1 MIALKW
7 NFFWDGNQMTDV
19 FSAAELVTLTA
30 EVDRQLANL
39 TVLPMAPGKDPM
51 DEVRSLRSQLAAQRG
66 AIAQAAGEPA
76 DGFLRKFARVARRDV
91 CEEGGL
97 LNQQWEQYQDLSR
110 ADTLAVVGGALG
122 LLGLANPVVTA
133 IAVPVT
139 VVILHLGLRTF
150 CEEYGEKT
158 EG

>member
-1 MIALKW
+1 MIRLEK
-7 NFFWDGNQMTDV
+7 FFMGWQVMDVV
-19 FSAAELVTLTA
+19 FSPEVLAELTA
-30 EVDRQLANL
+30 AVDRELAAVQSQEVAVSRSPMEE
-39 TVLPMAPGKDPM
+39 VLA
-51 DEVRSLRSQLAAQRG
+51 LRSQLAMQTA
-66 AIAQAAGEPA
+66 AIAQVTQEPA
-76 DGFLRKFARVARRDV
+76 DSFLRKFARVAKRDV

-97 LNQQWEQYQDLSR
+97 LNKQWEQYQDLSR

-139 VVILHLGLRTF
+139 VIILHLGLRTF

-158 EG
+158 E

>member
-1 MIALKW
+1 
-7 NFFWDGNQMTDV
+7 MTDV
-19 FSAAELVTLTA
+19 FSADELVGLVA
-30 EVDRQLANL
+30 EVDRQLQLANL
-39 TVLPMAPGKDPM
+39 IFPPMAPGKGAM
-51 DEVRSLRSQLAAQRG
+51 DEVRLLRSQLAAQRG

-97 LNQQWEQYQDLSR
+97 LNKQWAQYQDLSR

-122 LLGLANPVVTA
+122 LLGLANPVVVA

-139 VVILHLGLRTF
+139 VIILHLGLRTF
-150 CEEYGEKT
+150 CEEYGEKA
-158 EG
+158 

>member
-1 MIALKW
+1 MA
-7 NFFWDGNQMTDV
+7 DV
-19 FSAAELVTLTA
+19 FSADELVVLTA
-30 EVDRQLANL
+30 AVDRQLANL
-39 TVLPMAPGKDPM
+39 TVMPMAPGKDPM

-66 AIAQAAGEPA
+66 AIEQAAGEPA

-97 LNQQWEQYQDLSR
+97 LNKQWAQYQDLSR
-110 ADTLAVVGGALG
+110 ADTLAVVGGAL
-122 LLGLANPVVTA
+122 ANPVVVA

-139 VVILHLGLRTF
+139 VIILHLGLRTF
-150 CEEYGEKT
+150 CEEYGEKA

>member
-1 MIALKW
+1 
-7 NFFWDGNQMTDV
+7 
-19 FSAAELVTLTA
+19 
-30 EVDRQLANL
+30 
-39 TVLPMAPGKDPM
+39 
-51 DEVRSLRSQLAAQRG
+51 VRSLRSQLAAQRG
-66 AIAQAAGEPA
+66 AIEHAAAEPA
-76 DGFLRKFARVARRDV
+76 DSFLRKFARVARRDV

-139 VVILHLGLRTF
+139 VIILHLGLRTF
-150 CEEYGEKT
+150 CEEYGEKA